1 MSQLLHL
8 DSSAR
13 TASFSRRL
21 GAVFADE
28 WQAAGGGYTYRD
40 LAADAP
46 PPIREGWT
54 RICDT
59 LLREGITDI
68 HRYAEAVRTEEERE
82 AWAVVEPLLG
92 ELVAAD
98 VVLIGAPMYN
108 FGVPAALKAWIDQVT
123 FPKMVLAP
131 RRFVVVSAR
140 GGAYGPGTPRE
151 PYDHQTRYLRDFFAG
166 HYAVD
171 PEEAVHVVHAELVN
185 ALVDP
190 ALAGRL
196 GQHEESHAAALRSVR
211 ELASGLADRTV
222 PKEA

>member
-13 TASFSRRL
+13 TDSFSRRL
-21 GAVFADE
+21 GEVFATT
-28 WQAAGGGYTYRD
+28 WQASGGGGYTYRD
-40 LAADAP
+40 LAADPP

-54 RICDT
+54 AICDT
-59 LLREGITDI
+59 MLREGISEID
-68 HRYAEAVRTEEERE
+68 RYAEAVRTDAERE
-82 AWAVVEPLLG
+82 AWAVVEPLLA

-98 VVLIGAPMYN
+98 VVVIGAPMYN

-131 RRFVVVSAR
+131 RKFVVLSAR
-140 GGAYGPGTPRE
+140 GGAYGPGMPRE
-151 PYDHQTRYLRDFFAG
+151 PFDHQERYLRDFFQG

-171 PEEAVHVVHAELVN
+171 EADVVNAELVN

-190 ALAGRL
+190 
-196 GQHEESHAAALRSVR
+196 
-211 ELASGLADRTV
+211 GLADRL
-222 PKEA
+222 PQHEASSAAALLAARELAVKYADFSIRNY